1 MAQLLVCDSGDG
13 AVVIVE
19 QTTKVL
25 PALDLARFRLRSRI
39 NNLTIEP
46 LMTALMVVMVQVLF
60 DDTTQ
65 LAIVQDDDPI
75 KKLFAD
81 GALEALD
88 MGIEIRTSGRQLER
102 LDACR
107 LDDGIESVGVLCI
120 TVVDEVVRSE
130 EWTIPTVNHGFGFDL
145 HPVVV
150 RMIGNTCKHNFSGLD
165 LDEQPSDSETAS
177 AKRLMSVAN
186 VQLSGCRSIRTRYR
200 R

>member
-130 EWTIPTVNHGFGFDL
+130 EWTNP
-145 HPVVV
+145 
-150 RMIGNTCKHNFSGLD
+150 
-165 LDEQPSDSETAS
+165 
-177 AKRLMSVAN
+177 
-186 VQLSGCRSIRTRYR
+186 
-200 R
+200 